1 MRSSDIFLSIIV
13 LLIFASLY
21 YYNILAV
28 GMKEIED
35 NWPVYRCNPS
45 VMPFAGT
52 FGHDVGDN
60 FTYCIQNMQ
69 TDYMGVL
76 LQPVNYTMSLITNI
90 SGELTDDIN
99 NIRAFLN
106 NIRTFVTSIVQS
118 IFGVFLNILIQ
129 FQTIIIKTKDLIGKV
144 IGIIVT
150 MIYLIQGS
158 LNTMNSA
165 WAGPMGGLVRAI
177 GSFSI

>member
-1 MRSSDIFLSIIV
+1 
-13 LLIFASLY
+13 
-21 YYNILAV
+21 
-28 GMKEIED
+28 
-35 NWPVYRCNPS
+35 
-45 VMPFAGT
+45 
-52 FGHDVGDN
+52 
-60 FTYCIQNMQ
+60 
-69 TDYMGVL
+69 
-76 LQPVNYTMSLITNI
+76 MSLITNI
-90 SGELTDDIN
+90 SAELTDDIN

-144 IGIIVT
+144 IGIVVT

>member
-1 MRSSDIFLSIIV
+1 MRSSDIFLSIFV
-13 LLIFASLY
+13 LLIFAFLY

-35 NWPVYRCNPS
+35 NWPEYRCNPA
-45 VMPFAGT
+45 VMPFAGS
-52 FGHDVGDN
+52 FGHDAGDN

-76 LQPVNYTMSLITNI
+76 LQPVNYTMSLIGDI
-90 SGELTDDIN
+90 SGDLTDAVN
-99 NIRAFLN
+99 NIRAFIN
-106 NIRTFVTSIVQS
+106 NLRNFVTSIVQS
-118 IFGVFLNILIQ
+118 IFGVFLNILIE
-129 FQTIIIKTKDLIGKV
+129 FQKIIIKTRDMIGKV

-150 MIYLIQGS
+150 MMYLVQGS

-165 WAGPMGGLVRAI
+165 WAGPMGALVRSI
-177 GSFSI
+177 GGGL

>member
-1 MRSSDIFLSIIV
+1 
-13 LLIFASLY
+13 
-21 YYNILAV
+21 
-28 GMKEIED
+28 
-35 NWPVYRCNPS
+35 
-45 VMPFAGT
+45 MPFAGT
-52 FGHDVGDN
+52 FGHDAGDN
-60 FTYCIQNMQ
+60 FTFCIQNMQ

-76 LQPVNYTMSLITNI
+76 LQPVNYTMSLISNI
-90 SGELTDDIN
+90 SGDLTEAIN
-99 NIRAFLN
+99 NIRAFIN
-106 NIRTFVTSIVQS
+106 NIRNFITSIIQS

-129 FQTIIIKTKDLIGKV
+129 FQTIIIKTNDLVGKI
-144 IGIIVT
+144 IGIVVT